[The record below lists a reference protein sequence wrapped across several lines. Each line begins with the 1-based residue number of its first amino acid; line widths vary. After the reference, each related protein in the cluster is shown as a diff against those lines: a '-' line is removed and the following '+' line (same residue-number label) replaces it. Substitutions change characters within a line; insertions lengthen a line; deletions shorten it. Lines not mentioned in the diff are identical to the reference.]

1 MEKKKKHKSNND
13 DGKTSFDFPHPRSGK
28 LIISPLHHDSAFLQI
43 HIIALLILCYNYL
56 LTLLSPPIKCDLL
69 VGKECV

>member
-1 MEKKKKHKSNND
+1 M
-13 DGKTSFDFPHPRSGK
+13 TSFDFPHPHSGK
-28 LIISPLHHDSAFLQI
+28 LIISLLHDDSVFLQV

-56 LTLLSPPIKCDLL
+56 LMLLSPPIKCDLL